1 MIRGQNYLIVRIMNI
16 SVKCCSYFAYISR
29 ITTTKYLIQ
38 NRIGTRMALEWAGLY
53 LWVQYELLL
62 PGQTVNKKYY
72 LSVMRRLPEAKTK
85 IISQKL
91 LVFAFFFLYYSEFK

>member
-1 MIRGQNYLIVRIMNI
+1 MMTVFFDFH
-16 SVKCCSYFAYISR
+16 V
-29 ITTTKYLIQ
+29 
-38 NRIGTRMALEWAGLY
+38 
-53 LWVQYELLL
+53 VVHYEFLP

>member
-1 MIRGQNYLIVRIMNI
+1 MTVFFDFH
-16 SVKCCSYFAYISR
+16 V
-29 ITTTKYLIQ
+29 
-38 NRIGTRMALEWAGLY
+38 
-53 LWVQYELLL
+53 VVHYEFLP

-91 LVFAFFFLYYSEFK
+91 LVFAFFFFIL